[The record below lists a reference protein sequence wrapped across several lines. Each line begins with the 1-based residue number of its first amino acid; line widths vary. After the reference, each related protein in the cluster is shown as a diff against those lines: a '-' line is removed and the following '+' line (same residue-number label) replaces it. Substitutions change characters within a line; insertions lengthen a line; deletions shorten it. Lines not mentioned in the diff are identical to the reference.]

1 VVAAKTLR
9 DQTHLPVVAIEPAI
23 KPAVA
28 LTRSGVVGVLATRQT
43 VQSASVA
50 RLVDLYGADKRILLQ
65 GCPGLVEQVERADL
79 HSVETEALLR
89 QYVAPVLA
97 QGADILVL
105 GCTHYPL
112 MQKVFQDALGPNVK
126 VFSQAN
132 LVAESLA
139 DYLSRR
145 PEMLGSGQMSKF
157 LTTGDPAS
165 VSSKA
170 TQFMR
175 KSVRFEAAYA

>member
-1 VVAAKTLR
+1 
-9 DQTHLPVVAIEPAI
+9 
-23 KPAVA
+23 
-28 LTRSGVVGVLATRQT
+28 
-43 VQSASVA
+43 
-50 RLVDLYGADKRILLQ
+50 
-65 GCPGLVEQVERADL
+65 
-79 HSVETEALLR
+79 
-89 QYVAPVLA
+89 
-97 QGADILVL
+97 
-105 GCTHYPL
+105 